1 MHLLDT
7 RINFRDLD
15 KRKILTISLVEREF
29 FSIVTNRLRE
39 LIPRGDFTFID
50 DVRKLKINEISR
62 EFDVLILIVP
72 QVLRFHYWNLVEV
85 LNGEYNFAKI
95 LEIDQAFTVNDN
107 FLAVTCTQPICLDGV
122 FIDLFGPMKAA
133 EGEFLY
139 RIVKDVVQSHFRL
152 TGKSANI
159 LEIGSYHGK
168 STACLA
174 QAAKVSKS
182 GNIFAV
188 DKKLDQ
194 EFYANIKKY
203 DLLQYVKPVEMPS
216 QQAAARWA
224 KAELSAEQNIHLLF
238 IDGDHTY
245 KGFAEDFDAWA
256 GFVVSGGWI
265 LFHDYGLPGVIEGVY
280 EKVVKSPNFTQFGIT
295 ETIFTARKK

>member
-1 MHLLDT
+1 MHLFDT

-15 KRKILTISLVEREF
+15 KRKILIISLVERETYN
-29 FSIVTNRLRE
+29 IVTNRLQE

-50 DVRKLKINEISR
+50 DVRKLKLEEMSR
-62 EFDVLILIVP
+62 KFNALILIVP
-72 QVLRFHYWNLVEV
+72 QVLRFHYWNLVEI

-95 LEIDQAFTVNDN
+95 IEIDKAYTVNDN
-107 FLAVTCTQPICLDGV
+107 FLAVNCTQPIYLDGV

-139 RIVKDVVQSHFRL
+139 RTVKDILQSHFRL

-159 LEIGSYHGK
+159 VEIGSYHGK
-168 STACLA
+168 STACLV

-216 QQAAARWA
+216 QQAAAMWA
-224 KAELSAEQNIHLLF
+224 KGELSADKDIHLLF

-245 KGFAEDFDAWA
+245 KGLVEDFDAWEK
-256 GFVVSGGWI
+256 FVVSGGWI

-280 EKVVKSPNFTQFGIT
+280 EKVIKSPNFTQYGIT
-295 ETIFTARKK
+295 ETIFTVRKG